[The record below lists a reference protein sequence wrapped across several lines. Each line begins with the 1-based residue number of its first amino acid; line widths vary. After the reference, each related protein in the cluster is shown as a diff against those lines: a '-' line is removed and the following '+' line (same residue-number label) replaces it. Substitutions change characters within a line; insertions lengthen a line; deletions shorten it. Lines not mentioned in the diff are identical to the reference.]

1 MNTNSKNKFIKRA
14 LLATIISFSSI
25 SSLYAISDNDK
36 DEFGVWTTFEIA
48 QKANKRT
55 KLAFDAELRSIE
67 GVSNVE
73 RVAIGAKVDYKLGE
87 WKGESWGK
95 FQLKINAGYTFIVSQ
110 SLSETSIKDAIDVEN
125 DIYEYN
131 IDAAYWTTRN
141 RVYATLTG
149 EYKVGRFEIS
159 LRERL
164 QYTHTGS
171 ATTDETKYRWEYTD
185 VITGEGEL
193 LPETEREFKEAKH
206 NLSLRSRLSIKY
218 DIPNCKITPFASA
231 ELYTKLNEWK
241 GYDKMRYRAGA
252 SYKINKKN
260 SVSLYY
266 LYQDISDIDEPGGH
280 AIGLEYSIDL

>member
-1 MNTNSKNKFIKRA
+1 MAAIA
-14 LLATIISFSSI
+14 PSF
-25 SSLYAISDNDK
+25 AVGENDN

-55 KLAFDAELRSIE
+55 KLAFDAEIRSIE
-67 GVSNVE
+67 GVSDVE
-73 RVAIGAKVDYKLGE
+73 RVSIGAKVDYKI
-87 WKGESWGK
+87 
-95 FQLKINAGYTFIVSQ
+95 LKWLKASAGYSFIVSQ
-110 SLSETSIKDAIDVEN
+110 SLAETKIKDAIDEEKG
-125 DIYEYN
+125 IYEYN
-131 IDAAYWTTRN
+131 VDAAYWTTRN

-149 EYKVGRFEIS
+149 EYKIGRVEFS

-185 VITGEGEL
+185 LIAGTGAL
-193 LPETEREFKEAKH
+193 VPETERDFKEAKH
-206 NLSLRSRLSIKY
+206 NLSLRSRLSVKY

-241 GYDKMRYRAGA
+241 GYDKLRYRAGA
-252 SYKINKKN
+252 TYKINKKN

-266 LYQDISDIDEPGGH
+266 LYQDVSDEDEPGGH

>member
-1 MNTNSKNKFIKRA
+1 MNTNSKNKFIRRA
-14 LLATIISFSSI
+14 LLAIIISLSPI
-25 SSLYAISDNDK
+25 ASLYAVGDNDK

-55 KLAFDAELRSIE
+55 KLAIDAELRTIE
-67 GVSNVE
+67 GVNDVE
-73 RVAIGAKVDYKLGE
+73 RITIGAKVDYKLG
-87 WKGESWGK
+87 SWGEK
-95 FQLKINAGYTFIVSQ
+95 KNEFQLKANAGYTFMVSH
-110 SLSETSIKDAIDVEN
+110 SLAETSIKDIIDAKN

-149 EYKVGRFEIS
+149 EYKIGRFEIS

-164 QYTHTGS
+164 QYTHTNS

-185 VITGEGEL
+185 IIAGTGEL

-206 NLSLRSRLSIKY
+206 NLSLRSRLSVKY
-218 DIPNCKITPFASA
+218 DIPNCKITPFVSA

-260 SVSLYY
+260 SISLYY

>member
-1 MNTNSKNKFIKRA
+1 MNTNSKNKFIKSV
-14 LLATIISFSSI
+14 LLATIISLAPI
-25 SSLYAISDNDK
+25 TSLYAIGDNDK

-73 RVAIGAKVDYKLGE
+73 RVAVGAKVDYKIAE
-87 WKGESWGK
+87 WKAENGNK
-95 FQLKINAGYTFIVSQ
+95 FQLKTNAGYSFIVSH
-110 SLSETSIKDAIDVEN
+110 SLAETSIKDIIDAEN
-125 DIYEYN
+125 NIYEYN
-131 IDAAYWTTRN
+131 VDAAYWTTRN
-141 RVYATLTG
+141 RVYATLSG

-164 QYTHTGS
+164 QYTHTNS
-171 ATTDETKYRWEYTD
+171 ATIDETKYRWEYTD
-185 VITGEGEL
+185 IIAGTGEL
-193 LPETEREFKEAKH
+193 VPETEREFKDAKH
-206 NLSLRSRLSIKY
+206 NLSLRSRLSVKY
-218 DIPNCKITPFASA
+218 DIPNSKITPFISA

>member
-1 MNTNSKNKFIKRA
+1 MNTNSKTKFIKRV
-14 LLATIISFSSI
+14 LLTTIISIFPI
-25 SSLYAISDNDK
+25 ASLYAIGDNDK

-73 RVAIGAKVDYKLGE
+73 RVSVGAKVDYKVGE
-87 WKGESWGK
+87 WKGDNWGK
-95 FQLKINAGYTFIVSQ
+95 FQLKANAGYSFIVSQ
-110 SLSETSIKDAIDVEN
+110 SLAETSIKDIIDAEN
-125 DIYEYN
+125 NIYEYN

-141 RVYATLTG
+141 RVYATLSG

-164 QYTHTGS
+164 QYTHTNS
-171 ATTDETKYRWEYTD
+171 ATTEETKYRWEYTD
-185 VITGEGEL
+185 IIAGTGEL
-193 LPETEREFKEAKH
+193 VPETERDFKDAKH
-206 NLSLRSRLSIKY
+206 NLSLRSRLSVKY
-218 DIPNCKITPFASA
+218 DIPNSKITPFISA
-231 ELYTKLNEWK
+231 ELYTKLNKWK

-260 SVSLYY
+260 SISLYY
-266 LYQDISDIDEPGGH
+266 LYQDISDIEEPGGH

>member
-1 MNTNSKNKFIKRA
+1 MNISLKNKFIRRA
-14 LLATIISFSSI
+14 LLA
-25 SSLYAISDNDK
+25 AILSAVPFVSTYGIGDNDK

-48 QKANKRT
+48 QKANKNT
-55 KLAFDAELRSIE
+55 KLSFDAELRTVE
-67 GVSNVE
+67 GVGDIE
-73 RVAIGAKVDYKLGE
+73 RVSVGTKLDYKITK
-87 WKGESWGK
+87 W
-95 FQLKINAGYTFIVSQ
+95 LKASAGYSFIVSQ
-110 SLSETSIKDAIDVEN
+110 SLAETKIKDIIDEEN
-125 DIYEYN
+125 NIYEYN
-131 IDAAYWTTRN
+131 VDAAYWTTRN

-149 EYKVGRFEIS
+149 EYKVGRVEFS

-185 VITGEGEL
+185 PIAGTGHIV
-193 LPETEREFKEAKH
+193 PEETDRDFKAAKH
-206 NLSLRSRLSIKY
+206 NLSLRSRLSVKY

-241 GYDKMRYRAGA
+241 GYDKLRYRAGA

-260 SVSLYY
+260 SISLYY
-266 LYQDISDIDEPGGH
+266 LYQDVSDEDEPGGH

>member
-1 MNTNSKNKFIKRA
+1 MNTNSKNKFVKRA
-14 LLATIISFSSI
+14 LLAIIISLSPI
-25 SSLYAISDNDK
+25 ASLYAVGDNDK

-55 KLAFDAELRSIE
+55 KLAIDAELRTIE
-67 GVSNVE
+67 GVNDVE
-73 RVAIGAKVDYKLGE
+73 RITIGAKVDYKLG
-87 WKGESWGK
+87 SWGEK
-95 FQLKINAGYTFIVSQ
+95 KNEFQLKSNAGYTFMVSQ
-110 SLSETSIKDAIDVEN
+110 SLAETSIKDIIDAEN
-125 DIYEYN
+125 DIYNYN

-141 RVYATLTG
+141 RVYATLSG

-164 QYTHTGS
+164 QYTHTNS
-171 ATTDETKYRWEYTD
+171 ATIDETKYRWEYTD
-185 VITGEGEL
+185 IIAGTGEL
-193 LPETEREFKEAKH
+193 VPETEREFKDAKH
-206 NLSLRSRLSIKY
+206 NLSLRSRLSVKY
-218 DIPNCKITPFASA
+218 DIPNSKITPFISA

>member
-1 MNTNSKNKFIKRA
+1 MNTNSKTKFIKRA
-14 LLATIISFSSI
+14 LLAAIISLTPI
-25 SSLYAISDNDK
+25 TSLHAIGDNDN
-36 DEFGVWTTFEIA
+36 DEFGIWTTFEIA

-87 WKGESWGK
+87 WKDEKFGK
-95 FQLKINAGYTFIVSQ
+95 FQLKTNAGYSFIVSQ
-110 SLSETSIKDAIDVEN
+110 SLAETSIKDIIDPDN
-125 DIYEYN
+125 DMYNYN
-131 IDAAYWTTRN
+131 IDAAYWATRN
-141 RVYATLTG
+141 RVYATLSG
-149 EYKVGRFEIS
+149 EYKVGRLEIS

-164 QYTHTGS
+164 QYTHTSS
-171 ATTDETKYRWEYTD
+171 ATTDETKIRWERQGGIKGD
-185 VITGEGEL
+185 WVRVESI
-193 LPETEREFKEAKH
+193 EREMKDAKH
-206 NLSLRSRLSIKY
+206 NLSLRSRLSVKY

-241 GYDKMRYRAGA
+241 GYDKMRYRGGA

-266 LYQDISDIDEPGGH
+266 LYQDIGDIDEPGGH

>member
-1 MNTNSKNKFIKRA
+1 MNTSSRTKFIKRA
-14 LLATIISFSSI
+14 LLA
-25 SSLYAISDNDK
+25 AILSAIPFVSTYGIGDNDK

-48 QKANKRT
+48 QKANKNT
-55 KLAFDAELRSIE
+55 KFALDAELRTVE
-67 GVSNVE
+67 GVGNVE
-73 RVAIGAKVDYKLGE
+73 RASVGAKLDYKIAK
-87 WKGESWGK
+87 W
-95 FQLKINAGYTFIVSQ
+95 LKASAGYSFIVSQ
-110 SLSETSIKDAIDVEN
+110 SLSETKIKDIIDEEN

-131 IDAAYWTTRN
+131 VDAAYWTTRN

-149 EYKVGRFEIS
+149 EYKIGRVEFS

-185 VITGEGEL
+185 PIAGTGHIV
-193 LPETEREFKEAKH
+193 PEETDRDFKEAKH
-206 NLSLRSRLSIKY
+206 NLSLRSRLSVKY

-231 ELYTKLNEWK
+231 ELYTKLNGWK

-252 SYKINKKN
+252 SYKINKKH
-260 SVSLYY
+260 SISLYY
-266 LYQDISDIDEPGGH
+266 LYQDVSDEDEPGGH